1 MKGLVALAVVLVIA
15 GLLAGQMLYTVDMTQ
30 QAVITEFGK
39 PVGKVAEPGLH
50 VKKPFIQVV
59 HYFDK
64 RLLEWDGKPTQI
76 PTLDKKYISVDTFAR
91 WRITEPLKFL
101 QSVTNENTA
110 QARLDNIIDGAV
122 RNQITKYNLIDAVRS
137 SDRAMFMQLMEE
149 EGSGAEVPEAETI
162 TVGRGE
168 ITRQIREEAS
178 KLLPQLG
185 IELVDVRIKEIIY
198 EDSVLSKVYERMIA
212 ERKRMAEKNRSEG
225 QAEKADILG
234 RKEHELKRILS
245 EAYKEA
251 QNIMGKADAEST
263 RVYADAYSRD
273 PEFYSFFNTLE
284 TYKKTLGSGTTVV
297 LTTDSD
303 FFRYIKDISP
313 KERQ

>member
-15 GLLAGQMLYTVDMTQ
+15 GLVAGQMLYTVDMTQ

-39 PVGKVAEPGLH
+39 PIGPVAEPGLH
-50 VKKPFIQVV
+50 VKKPFIQVA

-91 WRITEPLKFL
+91 WRIKEPLKFL

-110 QARLDNIIDGAV
+110 HARLDNIIDGAV

-137 SDRAMFMQLMEE
+137 SDRAMFTELMEE
-149 EGSGAEVPEAETI
+149 EGSGAEAREAETVS
-162 TVGRGE
+162 VGRGE
-168 ITRQIREEAS
+168 ITRQIREEVS
-178 KLLPQLG
+178 KLLPQYG

-198 EDSVLSKVYERMIA
+198 EDTVLSKVYERMIA

-245 EAYKEA
+245 EAYKQA
-251 QNIMGKADAEST
+251 QDIMGAADAEST
-263 RVYADAYSRD
+263 RVYADAYSKD
-273 PEFYSFFNTLE
+273 PEFYSFLNTLE
-284 TYKKTLGSGTTVV
+284 TYKKTLGGGTTVV

-313 KERQ
+313 EESK